1 MSFTFQ
7 AREKQAQSL
16 INALEKRNMTAYYCE
31 NIEAC
36 RQKVLELVPAGSV
49 ISWGG
54 SMTIHEC
61 GVPQALKDRGDCEVL
76 DRSLYTTPEQQKE
89 FAVKT
94 FQSDYFLMSTN
105 AITLDGEL
113 VNIDGYG
120 NRVASLI
127 YGPEHVII
135 IAGMNKVVPDVKQGF
150 DRVRNIAS
158 PPNTIRLSK
167 DTPCAKTGKCGNCRS
182 PDCICKQIVVTRRSR
197 DKQRIIVILVN
208 DNLGF

>member
-31 NIEAC
+31 NIEVC

-167 DTPCAKTGKCGNCRS
+167 DTPCAKTGKCGNCMS
-182 PDCICKQIVVTRRSR
+182 PDCICNQIVVTRRSR

>member
-167 DTPCAKTGKCGNCRS
+167 DTPCAKTGKCGNCMS
-182 PDCICKQIVVTRRSR
+182 PDCICNQIVVTRRSR

>member
-16 INALEKRNMTAYYCE
+16 INALEKRNITAYYCE

-167 DTPCAKTGKCGNCRS
+167 DTPCAKTGKCGNCMS
-182 PDCICKQIVVTRRSR
+182 PDCICNQIVVTRRSR